1 MFCPNCGAQQGDSK
15 RFCTGCGTNLLL
27 VSQVMTGQLPVAA
40 PQVQPA
46 QPPPQTTHPS
56 VEIERQ
62 RQMAKGLRMAIFGGG
77 LLAYKLLSIIFTFGR
92 GTSFGF
98 WGVLGFILLGIGISK
113 IVSSRPPE
121 QQHKPLP
128 NQAAGRYPQ
137 QSMHV
142 PHPVFSAAE
151 IKAPNTNEL
160 EPIRHPHASV
170 TEDETRQLQK

>member
-27 VSQVMTGQLPVAA
+27 LSQVMTGQLPVAA

-46 QPPPQTTHPS
+46 QPPQTTHPS

-121 QQHKPLP
+121 QQFKALP

-151 IKAPNTNEL
+151 IEAPNTNEL
-160 EPIRHPHASV
+160 KPLRHPHASV
-170 TEDETRQLQK
+170 TEDETRHLQK

>member
-27 VSQVMTGQLPVAA
+27 VSQVMTGQLPVA
-40 PQVQPA
+40 PQFQPA
-46 QPPPQTTHPS
+46 QPPQTTHPS

-98 WGVLGFILLGIGISK
+98 WGILGFILLGIGISK

-121 QQHKPLP
+121 QQHKALP
-128 NQAAGRYPQ
+128 NQAVGRYPQ
-137 QSMHV
+137 QSLHV

-151 IKAPNTNEL
+151 IQAPNTNEL
-160 EPIRHPHASV
+160 EPLRHPHASV